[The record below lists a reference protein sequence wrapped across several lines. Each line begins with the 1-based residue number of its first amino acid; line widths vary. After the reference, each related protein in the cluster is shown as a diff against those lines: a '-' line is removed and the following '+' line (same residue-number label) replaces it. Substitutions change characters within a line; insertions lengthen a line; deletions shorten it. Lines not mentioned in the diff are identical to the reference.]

1 MSVYKYV
8 TERIIAELEKGVI
21 PWKKPWKGQKAINYV
36 SRKEYQGINTLLLP
50 FPGEYLTFNQ
60 IRKLKGKIKKGEK
73 SSMIVFYKF
82 IEKKDKDGEVV
93 ETFPLLK
100 YFNVFHLSQ
109 TEGIDTKLADFEA
122 KSDNEVIEDAE
133 RVVKDYVDREK
144 ILLQNILGS
153 DRAYYSQTEDKIVLP
168 DLKQFVNSHEYY
180 STAFHEM
187 THSTGH
193 RNRLDRFKDTENYKF
208 GSESYSREELI
219 AEVGSAMLC
228 NHIGIEISET
238 FENSV
243 AYIQSWIKVLKEKDN
258 VRLVTTAASAAQKAT
273 NFILE
278 R

>member
-60 IRKLKGKIKKGEK
+60 IRKLGGKVKKGEK

-82 IEKKDKDGEVV
+82 IEKKNKDGEVT
-93 ETFPLLK
+93 ETFPLLR
-100 YFNVFHLSQ
+100 YYNVFHLSQ
-109 TEGIDTKLADFEA
+109 TEDIDTKSEA
-122 KSDNEVIEDAE
+122 FKAKNDNEVIGDAE
-133 RVVKDYVDREK
+133 KVVKDYVEREK
-144 ILLQNILGS
+144 IKLQNILGS
-153 DRAYYSQTEDKIVLP
+153 DRAYYSQSEDKIVLP

-193 RNRLDRFKDTENYKF
+193 KSRLDRFKDTESYKF
-208 GSESYSREELI
+208 GSESYSKEELI

-228 NHIGIEISET
+228 NHVGVEIPET

-243 AYIQSWIKVLKEKDN
+243 AYIQSWIGVLKEKNN
-258 VRLVTTAASAAQKAT
+258 VRLVTTAASAAQRAV

-278 R
+278 K

>member
-60 IRKLKGKIKKGEK
+60 IRKLGGKVKKGEK

-82 IEKKDKDGEVV
+82 IEKKDKDGEVL

-109 TEGIDTKLADFEA
+109 TEGIDTKLEDF
-122 KSDNEVIEDAE
+122 KTKNDNEIIEDAE
-133 RVVKDYVDREK
+133 KVMAKYVKREGIQLK
-144 ILLQNILGS
+144 NMLGS
-153 DRAYYSQTEDKIVLP
+153 DRAYYSQSEDKIVLP

-193 RNRLDRFKDTENYKF
+193 KSRLDRFKDTESYKF
-208 GSESYSREELI
+208 GSESYSKEELI

-228 NHIGIEISET
+228 NHVGVEIPET

-243 AYIQSWIKVLKEKDN
+243 AYIQSWIKVLKDKDN
-258 VRLVTTAASAAQKAT
+258 ARLVTTAASAAQRAV
-273 NFILE
+273 NFVLE
-278 R
+278 K

>member
-8 TERIIAELEKGVI
+8 TERIIAELEKCVI

-60 IRKLKGKIKKGEK
+60 IRKLGGKVKKGEK

-82 IEKKDKDGEVV
+82 IEKKDKDGEVT
-93 ETFPLLK
+93 ETFPLLR

-109 TEGIDTKLADFEA
+109 TEDIDTKLADFEA
-122 KSDNEVIEDAE
+122 KSNNEVITDAE
-133 RVVKDYVDREK
+133 KVINDYVGREK
-144 ILLQNILGS
+144 IQLQNILGS
-153 DRAYYSQTEDKIVLP
+153 DRAYYSQTDDKIVLP
-168 DLKQFVNSHEYY
+168 DLKQFTNSNEYY

-187 THSTGH
+187 AHSTGH
-193 RNRLDRFKDTENYKF
+193 KSRLDRFKDTESYKF
-208 GSESYSREELI
+208 GSESYSKEELI
-219 AEVGSAMLC
+219 AEVGSTMLC
-228 NHIGIEISET
+228 NHVGIEIPET

-243 AYIQSWIKVLKEKDN
+243 AYIQSWAKVLKDKDN
-258 VRLVTTAASAAQKAT
+258 VRLVTTAASAAQRAV

-278 R
+278 K

>member
-60 IRKLKGKIKKGEK
+60 IRKLGGKVKKGEK

-82 IEKKDKDGEVV
+82 IEKKDKDGEVL

-109 TEGIDTKLADFEA
+109 TEDIDTKLEDFEA
-122 KSDNEVIEDAE
+122 KNENEIIEDAE
-133 RVVKDYVDREK
+133 KVMAEYVKREK
-144 ILLQNILGS
+144 IQLKNMLGS
-153 DRAYYSQTEDKIVLP
+153 DRAYYSQSEDKIVLP
-168 DLKQFVNSHEYY
+168 DIKQFVNSHEYY

-193 RNRLDRFKDTENYKF
+193 KSRLDRFKDTENYKF

-243 AYIQSWIKVLKEKDN
+243 AYIQSWIKVLKDKDN
-258 VRLVTTAASAAQKAT
+258 TRLVTTAASAAQRAV

>member
-60 IRKLKGKIKKGEK
+60 VRKLKGKVKKGEK

-82 IEKKDKDGEVV
+82 IEKKDKDGEVTD
-93 ETFPLLK
+93 TFPLLR
-100 YFNVFHLSQ
+100 YYNVFHLSQ

-122 KSDNEVIEDAE
+122 KNDNEVITEAE
-133 RVVKDYVDREK
+133 KIIKDYVDREK
-144 ILLQNILGS
+144 ISLQNILGS
-153 DRAYYSQTEDKIVLP
+153 DRAYYSQNEDKIVLP

-180 STAFHEM
+180 STAFHEL

-193 RNRLDRFKDTENYKF
+193 KNRLNRFEDAESYKF
-208 GSESYSREELI
+208 GSESYSKEELI

-228 NHIGIEISET
+228 NHVGIEIPET

-258 VRLVTTAASAAQKAT
+258 VRLVTTAASAAQRAV
-273 NFILE
+273 NFVLE
-278 R
+278 K

>member
-60 IRKLKGKIKKGEK
+60 VRKLKGKVKKGEK

-82 IEKKDKDGEVV
+82 IEKKNKDGEVT
-93 ETFPLLK
+93 ETFPLLR
-100 YFNVFHLSQ
+100 YYNVFHLSQ
-109 TEGIDTKLADFEA
+109 TEDIDTKSEA
-122 KSDNEVIEDAE
+122 FKAKNDNEVIEDAE
-133 RVVKDYVDREK
+133 KVVKDYVEREK
-144 ILLQNILGS
+144 IKLQNILGS
-153 DRAYYSQTEDKIVLP
+153 DRAYYSQSEDKIVLP

-187 THSTGH
+187 THSAGH
-193 RNRLDRFKDTENYKF
+193 KSRLDRFKDTESYKF
-208 GSESYSREELI
+208 GSESYSKEELI

-228 NHIGIEISET
+228 NHVGVEIPET

-243 AYIQSWIKVLKEKDN
+243 AYIQSWIKVLKDKDN
-258 VRLVTTAASAAQKAT
+258 ARLVTTAASAAQRAV

-278 R
+278 K